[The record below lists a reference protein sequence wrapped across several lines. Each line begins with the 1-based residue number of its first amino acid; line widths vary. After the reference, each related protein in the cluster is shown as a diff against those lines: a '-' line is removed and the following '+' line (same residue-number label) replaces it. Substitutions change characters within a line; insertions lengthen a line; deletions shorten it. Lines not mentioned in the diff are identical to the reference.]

1 MFYAPHGG
9 GVRRYLGAKH
19 DWLER
24 HTDIRHTLLTPG
36 DACGWAAEHRY
47 TLKAFPLP
55 FSDGYRFPLRIR
67 PWLDALHMLH
77 PNLIEAGDPYR
88 LGWAAVT
95 AGQTLGAP
103 VIAFYHSDFP
113 RLVSARFG
121 QGAEHF
127 AQQYVRRLYS
137 RFDLVLTP
145 SKVMQAQLQALGV
158 ARTRVQ
164 PLGVD
169 LELFHPRLRSPELR
183 RTLGLSGKTRLLVF
197 AGRNA
202 REKHIGPL
210 MDAAG
215 LLGKDYHL
223 LLVGPDMPRAAHP
236 NVSVFS
242 RYIEAKELA
251 VWLASSDAL
260 VHAGDMETFG
270 LIALEA
276 MACGI
281 PLVGVDAGAMPE
293 LVSPLTAVLATKA
306 TPAALAEAIAALF
319 QRDTRKM
326 GWWARKWVETRWG
339 WERSFRDLHAVYLE
353 MLGLPSLPVPTEP
366 CLATA

>member
-24 HTDIRHTLLTPG
+24 HSALRHTLLTPG
-36 DACGWAAEHRY
+36 DSCGWATEHRY

-55 FSDGYRFPLRIR
+55 FSDGYRFPLRLR
-67 PWLDALHMLH
+67 PWLDALQMLS
-77 PNLIEAGDPYR
+77 PTLIEAGDPYR
-88 LGWAAVT
+88 LGWAAVA
-95 AGQTLGAP
+95 AGQKLGAP

-121 QGAEHF
+121 KRAEPL

-145 SKVMQAQLQALGV
+145 SKVMQAQLHALGV

-169 LELFHPRLRSPELR
+169 LALFHPRLRSPKLR
-183 RTLGLSGKTRLLVF
+183 RTLGLSGSTRLLVF

-202 REKHIGPL
+202 REKHVGHL

-223 LLVGPDMPRAAHP
+223 LLVGPDMPRPAHP

-251 VWLASSDAL
+251 VCLASSDAL

-276 MACGI
+276 MASGI
-281 PLVGVDAGAMPE
+281 PLVGVDAGAIPE
-293 LVSPLTAVLATKA
+293 LVSPSTAVLASKP
-306 TPAALAEAIAALF
+306 TPAALAEAIAGLF

-326 GWWARKWVETRWG
+326 GGWARKWVETRWS
-339 WERSFRDLHAVYLE
+339 WERSFRDLHAVYFE
-353 MLGLPSLPVPTEP
+353 MLGLPSPNPQEAP
-366 CLATA
+366 CLVTA